1 MGTGPVVGP
10 PAFISVP
17 ELGSGSGSG
26 AGVLGAD
33 EGVLGAGDG
42 VLGGV
47 AGVFGGGLCAFRG
60 RDLLTL
66 PLAEVRGCAWV
77 ATLTLFHGY
86 GVVETTGNNI

>member
-26 AGVLGAD
+26 AGVLGA
-33 EGVLGAGDG
+33 GDG

-60 RDLLTL
+60 RALLTL